1 MQALVVNGPNL
12 DRLGQRE
19 PEIYGTITLGEI
31 EAQCVLWG
39 QALGMEVETFQS
51 NSEADLIER
60 VAGFAGSGIV
70 LNPGALTHTSRA
82 LADAIAASDVPV
94 VEIHISNI
102 WGREKWRRVSVI
114 EPVCDYTIYGR
125 GIEGYRH
132 ALRRLA
138 VMSAGGFATNRY
150 GPAPDMVGDL
160 RLPDGDPPYPV
171 VVLVHGGFWRHE
183 WGRDLMDSLAI
194 DLSGRGF
201 ATWNVEFRR
210 VGRGGG
216 WPATGQDVSTAV
228 DYLDTSHGV
237 DTSKLVLL
245 GHSSGGHLALYVARR
260 GPVTPRLVVG
270 LAPITDLELAPEAE
284 SLRASGAPSGADL
297 IPLGC
302 RSIMVHGDDD
312 RFVDPAHST
321 GFGDDETE
329 ISIVGGAGH
338 FTLLDPSKPW
348 WEPISDLIV
357 GEVLLPRP
365 VDN

>member
-1 MQALVVNGPNL
+1 MKALIVNGPNL
-12 DRLGQRE
+12 DRLGDRQ
-19 PEIYGTITLGEI
+19 PEIYGAITLDEI
-31 EAQCVLWG
+31 EDQCRAWG
-39 QALGMEVETFQS
+39 RSLGIEVKTFQS
-51 NSEADLIER
+51 NSEADIIER
-60 VAGFAGSGIV
+60 VAAFVGSGIV

-82 LADAIAASDVPV
+82 LADAIAASVTPV
-94 VEIHISNI
+94 VEVHISNI
-102 WGREKWRRVSVI
+102 WERERWRRNSVI
-114 EPVCDYTIYGR
+114 GPVCDYTIYGR

-138 VMSAGGFATNRY
+138 VITAGGFTTHRY

-160 RLPDGDPPYPV
+160 RLPDGHPPHPV

-183 WGRDLMDSLAI
+183 WGRDLMDSLAT
-194 DLSGRGF
+194 DLSGRGI

-228 DYLDTSHGV
+228 DFLDTLAGV
-237 DTSKLVLL
+237 DTGRLVLL
-245 GHSSGGHLALYVARR
+245 GHSSGGHLVLYVAKR

-270 LAPITDLELAPEAE
+270 LAPITDLESVPEAE
-284 SLRASGAPSGADL
+284 SMRACGAPSGADL

-302 RSIMVHGDDD
+302 RSILVHGGDD
-312 RFVDPAHST
+312 RFVDPGHTTRFADPES
-321 GFGDDETE
+321 ET
-329 ISIVGGAGH
+329 SIVDGAGH

-348 WEPISDLIV
+348 WAPISDLVI
-357 GEVLLPRP
+357 GEVRLPRS